1 MDAIA
6 DTFSLAFHTSPLLS
20 GIALTAAVWYV
31 LVTLRTMSSGKVA
44 ASAASGVQR
53 QEAMLRA
60 RELQQQRLEEANR
73 ARFDKSQVSGKAPAP
88 AAPADDID
96 MPPRMREAMERRKG
110 KQPAP
115 AASDCCDAPA
125 APTKKVVP
133 ASDPKSV
140 SARLAKIEK
149 GKGPSAQNP
158 LLGLGQSEKSGSSS
172 VCRRKGGG

>member
-44 ASAASGVQR
+44 ASAASGVER

-73 ARFDKSQVSGKAPAP
+73 ARAAGKAPAP
-88 AAPADDID
+88 APAAAADLD

-115 AASDCCDAPA
+115 TASDCCDAPA
-125 APTKKVVP
+125 APTQKVVP
-133 ASDPKSV
+133 AHDPKSV

>member
-73 ARFDKSQVSGKAPAP
+73 ARVAGKAPAPAP
-88 AAPADDID
+88 AAPADDMD

>member
-44 ASAASGVQR
+44 ASAASGVER

-73 ARFDKSQVSGKAPAP
+73 ARAAGKAPAPAP
-88 AAPADDID
+88 AAPADD

-133 ASDPKSV
+133 ANDPKSV

>member
-6 DTFSLAFHTSPLLS
+6 DTFYLAFHTSPLLS

-44 ASAASGVQR
+44 ASAASRVQR

-73 ARFDKSQVSGKAPAP
+73 ARANSGKAPALAP
-88 AAPADDID
+88 AAAADD

>member
-73 ARFDKSQVSGKAPAP
+73 ARRQGAGKAPAP
-88 AAPADDID
+88 AAPADDMD

>member
-73 ARFDKSQVSGKAPAP
+73 ARMSMSKAPAPAP
-88 AAPADDID
+88 AAPADDMD

-133 ASDPKSV
+133 ANDPKSV

>member
-44 ASAASGVQR
+44 ASAASGVER

-73 ARFDKSQVSGKAPAP
+73 ARKTAGKAPAPAP
-88 AAPADDID
+88 AAPAEDMQD

-125 APTKKVVP
+125 APTKKVAP
-133 ASDPKSV
+133 ANDPKSV

>member
-73 ARFDKSQVSGKAPAP
+73 ARAAGKAPAP
-88 AAPADDID
+88 APAADD

-133 ASDPKSV
+133 ATDPKSV

>member
-1 MDAIA
+1 
-6 DTFSLAFHTSPLLS
+6 
-20 GIALTAAVWYV
+20 
-31 LVTLRTMSSGKVA
+31 
-44 ASAASGVQR
+44 
-53 QEAMLRA
+53 
-60 RELQQQRLEEANR
+60 
-73 ARFDKSQVSGKAPAP
+73 
-88 AAPADDID
+88 

-133 ASDPKSV
+133 ANDPKSV

>member
-1 MDAIA
+1 M
-6 DTFSLAFHTSPLLS
+6 L
-20 GIALTAAVWYV
+20 
-31 LVTLRTMSSGKVA
+31 
-44 ASAASGVQR
+44 
-53 QEAMLRA
+53 AMLMTA
-60 RELQQQRLEEANR
+60 TPTSSRLEPHILSDTPSWR
-73 ARFDKSQVSGKAPAP
+73 RLRPVLSDFF
-88 AAPADDID
+88 ADDMD

-133 ASDPKSV
+133 AHDPKSV

>member
-44 ASAASGVQR
+44 ASAASGVER
-53 QEAMLRA
+53 HDAMLRA

-73 ARFDKSQVSGKAPAP
+73 ARQEARGKAPAP
-88 AAPADDID
+88 APAAMDD

-133 ASDPKSV
+133 ANDPKSV

>member
-73 ARFDKSQVSGKAPAP
+73 ARANRAPAP

-133 ASDPKSV
+133 ANDPKSV

>member
-1 MDAIA
+1 MEKPP
-6 DTFSLAFHTSPLLS
+6 SKR
-20 GIALTAAVWYV
+20 
-31 LVTLRTMSSGKVA
+31 LRKA
-44 ASAASGVQR
+44 KRSAAAHQSTEM
-53 QEAMLRA
+53 EA
-60 RELQQQRLEEANR
+60 
-73 ARFDKSQVSGKAPAP
+73 
-88 AAPADDID
+88 AAADDMD

-133 ASDPKSV
+133 ANDPKSV

>member
-73 ARFDKSQVSGKAPAP
+73 ARAAGKAPAP
-88 AAPADDID
+88 APAAADDD
-96 MPPRMREAMERRKG
+96 LPPRMREAMERRKG